1 MSLFQFTVFRW
12 NLNCDLDKWEVI
24 QERTTDDDNDDND
37 EHRNSNADDLD
48 GLLKTLWEGEEEIV
62 SKLK

>member
-1 MSLFQFTVFRW
+1 M
-12 NLNCDLDKWEVI
+12 NCDLDKWEVM
-24 QERTTDDDNDDND
+24 RDKTSHDDNDDND
-37 EHRNSNADDLD
+37 EYPNGNVENLD